1 MVILKKMKKLKVIL
15 INLLLKYPFC
25 GDDKNDE
32 QFEILYNKDKS
43 KFFNY
48 DFFGNDNNEYF
59 RKKK

>member
-1 MVILKKMKKLKVIL
+1 MKKLKVIL